1 METAL
6 LAPDLLALVEADARS
21 QASLQCS
28 CSHMLDP
35 THSLRLLLWRL
46 CSHLSD
52 GEMHSQ
58 VLRKFYQSSGPLPA
72 VAAVMK
78 TLFTAA
84 EFSIKYSAC
93 NSESSTNNFFFFAKA
108 FKRFIRQAFQEL
120 FVVQKQVKTPAENG
134 SAVQNCFP
142 KQRTP

>member
-1 METAL
+1 MEMAL

-84 EFSIKYSAC
+84 EFSIKYLC
-93 NSESSTNNFFFFAKA
+93 LQQGIVDYPINNFFFFAKA
-108 FKRFIRQAFQEL
+108 FKRFI
-120 FVVQKQVKTPAENG
+120 VVQKQVKTPANG
-134 SAVQNCFP
+134 SAVQNCFA
-142 KQRTP
+142 KQRLRS

>member
-84 EFSIKYSAC
+84 EFSIKYLC
-93 NSESSTNNFFFFAKA
+93 LQQPLGNSESSTNNFFFFAKA
-108 FKRFIRQAFQEL
+108 FKRFIRL
-120 FVVQKQVKTPAENG
+120 DRSV
-134 SAVQNCFP
+134 FP
-142 KQRTP
+142 NLKFPGHVIEMI